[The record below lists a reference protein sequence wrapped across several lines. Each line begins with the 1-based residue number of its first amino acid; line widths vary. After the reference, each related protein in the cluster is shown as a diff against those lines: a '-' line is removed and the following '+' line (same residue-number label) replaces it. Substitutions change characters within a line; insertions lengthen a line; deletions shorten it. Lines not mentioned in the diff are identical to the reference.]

1 VRRGNSDLFKKGGG
15 KMAEKKEKG
24 DKKEKGYKVKTF
36 VTEVKIFQTM
46 KELRA
51 LDEQVNRFIA
61 ENGVKKVISVS
72 DAATTDNTGATIGL
86 IRVLAYES

>member
-1 VRRGNSDLFKKGGG
+1 MG
-15 KMAEKKEKG
+15 EKKEKG
-24 DKKEKGYKVKTF
+24 EKREKGCKVKTF
-36 VTEVKIFQTM
+36 VSEVKIFQTM

-51 LDEQVNRFIA
+51 LDEQVNRFIV